1 MNKDITGSLM
11 WAGAIIA
18 VALGAS
24 WGRNQGLIDADTTTR
39 IVFVAI
45 GLMVAWYGNR
55 TPKTFVS
62 GARARQAK
70 RVAGWSLAISGL
82 IYAGAF
88 AFAPMDTAL
97 IVGCGAIILGIAVT
111 FGYCLSLRNGA
122 KAT

>member
-1 MNKDITGSLM
+1 MNKDVTGSLI
-11 WAGAIIA
+11 WAGVIIA
-18 VALGAS
+18 LALAAS
-24 WGRNQGLIDADTTTR
+24 WGRSAGLIDEDTTTR

-55 TPKTFVS
+55 APKTFVP

-70 RVAGWSLAISGL
+70 RVAGWSLVISGL

-88 AFAPMDTAL
+88 AFASIDTAL

-111 FGYCLSLRNGA
+111 FAYCVSLRKVT